1 MQLKDMEPVVKKFYT
16 GLEEGIY
23 WARQCPECGAVEF
36 PPHLACNA
44 CGYHK
49 TDWVQVSGHGHLID
63 FTLPGPQNDKPY
75 LKGMASTPTAL
86 SISTRA
92 LSTPT
97 SSTALPRRRPPRSAP
112 SSWPVRP
119 LAFMPRSSTA
129 RATRSS
135 RSSLTTRLPFS
146 LTICFLS

>member
-23 WARQCPECGAVEF
+23 WARQCP
-36 PPHLACNA
+36 A

-75 LKGMASTPTAL
+75 LKEYGKYAYGSVDIDEGSQYTYVIYGITKKKAPEIRAKLMAGETVGVHAKV
-86 SISTRA
+86 ID
-92 LSTPT
+92 
-97 SSTALPRRRPPRSAP
+97 RPGYKE
-112 SSWPVRP
+112 
-119 LAFMPRSSTA
+119 
-129 RATRSS
+129 
-135 RSSLTTRLPFS
+135 LTFELDD
-146 LTICFLS
+146 

>member
-1 MQLKDMEPVVKKFYT
+1 MQLKDMEPVAKKFYT

-75 LKGMASTPTAL
+75 LKEYG
-86 SISTRA
+86 
-92 LSTPT
+92 
-97 SSTALPRRRPPRSAP
+97 
-112 SSWPVRP
+112 
-119 LAFMPRSSTA
+119 
-129 RATRSS
+129 
-135 RSSLTTRLPFS
+135 
-146 LTICFLS
+146 

>member
-49 TDWVQVSGHGHLID
+49 TDWVQVSGHGRLID

-75 LKGMASTPTAL
+75 LKEYGKYAYGAVDIDEGSQYTYVIYGITKKKAPRDSRQTHGGRDRWRPCQGHRPSGL
-86 SISTRA
+86 QRA
-92 LSTPT
+92 Y
-97 SSTALPRRRPPRSAP
+97 
-112 SSWPVRP
+112 VR
-119 LAFMPRSSTA
+119 A
-129 RATRSS
+129 
-135 RSSLTTRLPFS
+135 
-146 LTICFLS
+146 

>member
-75 LKGMASTPTAL
+75 LKEYGKYAYGAVDIDEGSQYTYVIYGITKKKAPRFAPN
-86 SISTRA
+86 SWRA
-92 LSTPT
+92 
-97 SSTALPRRRPPRSAP
+97 
-112 SSWPVRP
+112 RP
-119 LAFMPRSSTA
+119 LASMPRSSTV
-129 RATRSS
+129 RATRSL
-135 RSSLTTRLPFS
+135 RSSLTTKFS
-146 LTICFLS
+146 PL